1 LTARPEYPDTV
12 FLDETSE
19 SGDIVMLLMV
29 FIADMASAP
38 AKNAPVA
45 GTFML
50 AIFGVIFGMTG
61 IETLLLT
68 YAL

>member
-1 LTARPEYPDTV
+1 
-12 FLDETSE
+12 
-19 SGDIVMLLMV
+19 MLLY
-29 FIADMASAP
+29 FIFFIRFAEETT
-38 AKNAPVA
+38 PVA

-50 AIFGVIFGMTG
+50 VMFGVIFGMTG